1 MIHIIAAAVASSQES
16 KEKSSTMEEDLKDLK
31 DFAIEATIL
40 LVFFFVAAGA
50 AYLFTVGVEWFDNF
64 TMTHNA
70 AFDPNTLTQSI
81 KELFK

>member
-1 MIHIIAAAVASSQES
+1 MIHVIAAAVSSSQES
-16 KEKSSTMEEDLKDLK
+16 KGKPRTEAEELK
-31 DFAIEATIL
+31 DFAIDAAIL
-40 LVFFFVAAGA
+40 LILFAMAAGA
-50 AYLFTVGVEWFDNF
+50 AFLFTVGVEWFDNF

>member
-1 MIHIIAAAVASSQES
+1 MIHVIAAAIANSPES
-16 KEKSSTMEEDLKDLK
+16 KEKPRTLEEDLKE
-31 DFAIEATIL
+31 FVITGL
-40 LVFFFVAAGA
+40 LLLALFFVAAGA